1 MQDIIQELKSIKGEL
16 LNLRNDVLYI
26 QHLLTKF
33 EKKIDKLDK
42 LEATEKNI
50 ENIYGPNT
58 KIEKF

>member
-42 LEATEKNI
+42 PEATEKNI